1 MFSTLESLVLRGVSV
16 QRDGQTV
23 ELRLGTSAEDTRK
36 TPEIRISM
44 RHPRAYPAGFMPAE
58 RPDHAAVQDGVVRAV
73 CGAGRPLGLAG
84 VSGCR
89 NPARIAGR
97 ITPGWWSGPVGGP
110 KSAAVSYLRLLRA
123 RPETSARVAN
133 SERPNLLNVNGL
145 QGRTL
150 KARWRSTVKVAWP
163 KPATRTPPGSTRGIG
178 AR

>member
-23 ELRLGTSAEDTRK
+23 ELRLGTSAEDKRT

-44 RHPRAYPAGFMPAE
+44 RHPHAYPAGFMPTE
-58 RPDHAAVQDGVVRAV
+58 RPDHVVQVDVDVTV
-73 CGAGRPLGLAG
+73 HGAGRSLGLAG

-97 ITPGWWSGPVGGP
+97 ITPLWWSGPVGGP
-110 KSAAVSYLRLLRA
+110 KSAAASCLRLLRA
-123 RPETSARVAN
+123 RPEPSARSAN
-133 SERPNLLNVNGL
+133 SERPNLLNANALPGL
-145 QGRTL
+145 AR
-150 KARWRSTVKVAWP
+150 KVRWRSAVKVAWY

-178 AR
+178 GR